1 MLCGGKW
8 RLYLVI
14 FIVAVLCS
22 GVIPLY
28 YDQII
33 PTSSAQ
39 PIEQINELQQ
49 ALTSETIQKSNIQ
62 EVSNNIS
69 AVSTEPTTSLP
80 VAPVL
85 APTKKPAIVSSGPL
99 PLPQDFNYGNDQNS
113 IEEIQIDNSSYLQA
127 AINALGPN
135 GGEVT
140 LNSDVTLF
148 SKDVQIKSNTIL
160 SGINLNIIMHLDS
173 KRLNIPKD
181 VVNVT
186 IKNMIFEASELGDRS
201 AFVVN
206 EGAQDVVLEDLVV
219 QNDYSNKSAIVT
231 FGNNT
236 QIQNVTFNN
245 IPNAHPV
252 QISASHAILE
262 NCRSKDESTQALVTV
277 GGGITDVHINGNT
290 AQNRPLF
297 DGGYTIVSSSDIWIT
312 NNRLLNFPN
321 RTYGI
326 LVMGGTLEPMRAP
339 FDRVF
344 VVGNFIK
351 SGIAA
356 YNAIAI
362 YGMSS
367 NVLVANNTVDQ
378 TLSGHNAIGVA
389 SGVNVTVTQNT
400 VFGCIEGGE
409 GGIEV
414 ESNPVHNRFTGISEN
429 VNITQN
435 FIYGSQWGI
444 YVRIM
449 VPDHINWADNPLPSR
464 NIRITGNTV
473 TTCTVGINLLN
484 CDNIVVRDNSLIKNT
499 FSLWVDKSKVSNYT
513 IIGNVGCIDSWS

>member
-1 MLCGGKW
+1 MLSGGKW
-8 RLYLVI
+8 GLSFTIL
-14 FIVAVLCS
+14 IVAALCL

-28 YDQII
+28 CNQII

-39 PIEQINELQQ
+39 PIEQNNDIRQILTNETTQV
-49 ALTSETIQKSNIQ
+49 SNIQ
-62 EVSNNIS
+62 EVSNNIIF
-69 AVSTEPTTSLP
+69 VSPQPTASLP
-80 VAPVL
+80 VAP
-85 APTKKPAIVSSGPL
+85 PTVKPATVSYGP
-99 PLPQDFNYGNDQNS
+99 PPVPQDYNYESDQNP
-113 IEEIQIDNSSYLQA
+113 IEEIQINNSNDLQA

-140 LNSDVTLF
+140 LQSDVTLF
-148 SKDVQIKSNTIL
+148 SKDVQVKSNIVL
-160 SGINLNIIMHLDS
+160 SGANPNIIMHLDTKS
-173 KRLNIPKD
+173 LNIPKD
-181 VVNVT
+181 AVNVT
-186 IKNMIFEASELGDRS
+186 IKNMIIDASNLGDRS

-206 EGAQDVVLEDLVV
+206 KGAQNVTIEDLVV
-219 QNDYSNKSAIVT
+219 QDDYSDNNAIVT
-231 FGNNT
+231 LGNNT
-236 QIQNVTFNN
+236 RIQNITFNN
-245 IPNAHPV
+245 VPNAHPV
-252 QISASHAILE
+252 QISGSHAILE
-262 NCRSKDESTQALVTV
+262 NCVSSDNSIQALVTV
-277 GGGITDVHINGNT
+277 SGGITDVHINGNI

-297 DGGYTIVSSSDIWIT
+297 DGGYTNVSSSDIWIT
-312 NNRLLNFPN
+312 NNRLINFPN

-326 LVMGGTLEPMRAP
+326 LVMGGTAEPLKAP

-344 VVGNFIK
+344 VLDNFIK

-362 YGMSS
+362 YGLSS

-435 FIYGSQWGI
+435 FVYGSQWGI

-473 TTCTVGINLLN
+473 TTCTAGINLLN
-484 CDNIVVRDNSLIKNT
+484 GDNIVVRDNTLIENT
-499 FSLWVDKSKVSNYT
+499 FSLLIDKSKVTNYT